1 MQLRG
6 VVYHQIILNA
16 NFELFLFLRK
26 SKTAFYFKVRFCY
39 MQDCSF
45 DSLLQGLFA
54 KPFFLGDE
62 YIVYYIQGLTSPYY
76 GCARG
81 YNSLFT
87 CYYYMGISSNVKFSI

>member
-39 MQDCSF
+39 IWIAVS
-45 DSLLQGLFA
+45 
-54 KPFFLGDE
+54 
-62 YIVYYIQGLTSPYY
+62 IVYCR
-76 GCARG
+76 GCLR
-81 YNSLFT
+81 SL
-87 CYYYMGISSNVKFSI
+87 SS